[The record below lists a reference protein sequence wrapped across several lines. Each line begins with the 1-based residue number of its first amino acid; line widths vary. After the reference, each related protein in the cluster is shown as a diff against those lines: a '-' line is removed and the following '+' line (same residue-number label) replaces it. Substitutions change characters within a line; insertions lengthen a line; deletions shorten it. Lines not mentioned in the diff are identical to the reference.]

1 MPLAGVHPR
10 APGGG
15 MLVLGGFCPSDCGG
29 APGGGMPA
37 GNHQRW
43 QMSARR
49 SDAETRGADK
59 SCGGSAG
66 AEHMPEVY
74 VK

>member
-1 MPLAGVHPR
+1 
-10 APGGG
+10 
-15 MLVLGGFCPSDCGG
+15 
-29 APGGGMPA
+29 MPA

-59 SCGGSAG
+59 SCGGSARNIP
-66 AEHMPEVY
+66 AFCSVEAPVSESPPDRE
-74 VK
+74 KS